1 MQKCINIY
9 MSADELIRKLK
20 RLGNVTV
27 IPTRGKGGHVRVARG
42 DRITHIPT
50 GGGDLKT
57 GLVHG
62 ILRQPGLTMRDLR

>member
-1 MQKCINIY
+1 

-27 IPTRGKGGHVRVARG
+27 IPTRGKGGHVRVERG

-50 GGGDLKT
+50 GAAT
-57 GLVHG
+57 
-62 ILRQPGLTMRDLR
+62 